1 MTDHD
6 ELVAKA
12 VRLLYP
18 FADRD
23 DRTAVASILSTLIAE
38 AEERGK
44 WVPCPECV
52 VGIGCATCGELDTMA
67 RGRIRREYR
76 GLLDFLEWAKAQ
88 HNHNPKPWNGGAG
101 PVIDYIAE
109 KYGKGE
115 KT

>member
-1 MTDHD
+1 
-6 ELVAKA
+6 
-12 VRLLYP
+12 
-18 FADRD
+18 
-23 DRTAVASILSTLIAE
+23 
-38 AEERGK
+38 
-44 WVPCPECV
+44 
-52 VGIGCATCGELDTMA
+52 MA